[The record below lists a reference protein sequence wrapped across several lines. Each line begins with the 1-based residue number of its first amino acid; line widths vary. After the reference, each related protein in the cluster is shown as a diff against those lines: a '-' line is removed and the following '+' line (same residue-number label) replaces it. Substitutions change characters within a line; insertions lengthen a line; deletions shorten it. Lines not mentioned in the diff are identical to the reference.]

1 MAPPINDHRI
11 VLLAVGIV
19 SITLL
24 FTRRRWQLAKARA
37 TSSVLATYDAR
48 PAGSGSKPWYQH
60 IIVTHRGVS
69 RYEAVRALHLGSASN
84 PPESIVHLELDAGT
98 LAWVPVAGAL
108 EKPHL
113 IFTLLAFAWLDGGFA
128 PDGRACLV
136 GVAGGSL
143 LHYWRACVPGGTTL
157 DVDAVEFD
165 GAVLDAAR
173 EHLGLTACE
182 PPHGRC
188 TLHTADGARFLQH
201 AEDESYDLLVIDLDL
216 GALIDS
222 AQQPETEL
230 GTENVTKLE
239 LGTENVTK
247 SGTENVTKPGSENV
261 TKPGSENVTEPEAPA
276 SASAT
281 QTAAPSASRRRPRL
295 VACDPT
301 RDMYRVLTSRGVLV
315 INEYSED
322 PPSRRLE
329 SSVRLVRLLRRY
341 FPQVHQLRTNTENN
355 MMLIAPVEPRAVGSS
370 AAEIAERARR
380 SLLGGGHGVLA
391 SDMRAAASLAMLL
404 EQAAALPPN
413 RYQVYSS

>member
-24 FTRRRWQLAKARA
+24 FTRRRWQLAKA

-247 SGTENVTKPGSENV
+247 SGTENVTKP
-261 TKPGSENVTEPEAPA
+261 EAPA

-301 RDMYRVLTSRGVLV
+301 RDMFRVLTSRGVLV

>member
-11 VLLAVGIV
+11 VLLTIGIV

-24 FTRRRWQLAKARA
+24 LTRRRWQQAAARA
-37 TSSVLATYDAR
+37 ASAVLATYDAR
-48 PAGSGSKPWYQH
+48 PVGSGGSKPWYQH
-60 IIVTHRGVS
+60 IVVTHRGVS
-69 RYEAVRALHLGSASN
+69 RSEAVRALHLGSATN
-84 PPESIVHLELDAGT
+84 PPESIVHLELDADT

-113 IFTLLAFAWLDGGFA
+113 RFTLLAFAWLDGGFA

-143 LHYWRACVPGGTTL
+143 LHFWRACVPGGTTL
-157 DVDAVEFD
+157 VVDAVEFD

-222 AQQPETEL
+222 AQPPETE
-230 GTENVTKLE
+230 
-239 LGTENVTK
+239 
-247 SGTENVTKPGSENV
+247 
-261 TKPGSENVTEPEAPA
+261 TEPATEIAMELEALA

-281 QTAAPSASRRRPRL
+281 QPAAPLASRRRPRL

-329 SSVRLVRLLRRY
+329 TSVRLVRMLRRY

-355 MMLIAPVEPRAVGSS
+355 MMLIAPVEPRAVGST

-380 SLLGGGHGVLA
+380 SLLGVGGGVLA
-391 SDMRAAASLAMLL
+391 SDARAAASLAMLL

>member
-11 VLLAVGIV
+11 VLLTIGIV

-24 FTRRRWQLAKARA
+24 LTRRRWQQAAARA
-37 TSSVLATYDAR
+37 ASAVLATYDAR
-48 PAGSGSKPWYQH
+48 PAGSGGSKPWYQH
-60 IIVTHRGVS
+60 IVVTHRGVS
-69 RYEAVRALHLGSASN
+69 RSEAVRALHLGSASN
-84 PPESIVHLELDAGT
+84 PPESIVHLELDADT

-113 IFTLLAFAWLDGGFA
+113 RFTLLAFAWLDGGFA

-143 LHYWRACVPGGTTL
+143 LHFWRLCVPGGTTL
-157 DVDAVEFD
+157 VVDAVEFD

-222 AQQPETEL
+222 AQPPETEK
-230 GTENVTKLE
+230 EPAME
-239 LGTENVTK
+239 L
-247 SGTENVTKPGSENV
+247 
-261 TKPGSENVTEPEAPA
+261 EAPA

-281 QTAAPSASRRRPRL
+281 QPAAPLASRRRPRL

-329 SSVRLVRLLRRY
+329 TSVRLVRMLRRY

-355 MMLIAPVEPRAVGSS
+355 MMLIAPVEPRAVGST

-380 SLLGGGHGVLA
+380 SLLGGGGGVLA
-391 SDMRAAASLAMLL
+391 SDARAAASLAMLL

>member
-11 VLLAVGIV
+11 VLLTIGIV

-24 FTRRRWQLAKARA
+24 FTRRRWQQAAARA
-37 TSSVLATYDAR
+37 ASAVLATYDAR
-48 PAGSGSKPWYQH
+48 PAGSGGSKPWYQH
-60 IIVTHRGVS
+60 IVVTHRGVS
-69 RYEAVRALHLGSASN
+69 RSEAVRALHLGSASN
-84 PPESIVHLELDAGT
+84 PPESIVHLELDADT

-113 IFTLLAFAWLDGGFA
+113 RFTLLAFAWLDGGFA

-143 LHYWRACVPGGTTL
+143 LHFWRACVPGGTTL
-157 DVDAVEFD
+157 VVDAVEFD

-222 AQQPETEL
+222 AQPPETE
-230 GTENVTKLE
+230 
-239 LGTENVTK
+239 
-247 SGTENVTKPGSENV
+247 
-261 TKPGSENVTEPEAPA
+261 TEPATEIAMELEALA

-281 QTAAPSASRRRPRL
+281 QPAAPLASRRRPRL

-329 SSVRLVRLLRRY
+329 TSVRLVRMLRRY

-355 MMLIAPVEPRAVGSS
+355 MMLIAPVEPRAVGST

-380 SLLGGGHGVLA
+380 SLLGGGGGVLA
-391 SDMRAAASLAMLL
+391 SDARAAASLAMLL

>member
-11 VLLAVGIV
+11 VLLTIGIV

-24 FTRRRWQLAKARA
+24 FTRRRWQQAAARA
-37 TSSVLATYDAR
+37 ASAVLATYDAR
-48 PAGSGSKPWYQH
+48 PAGSGGSKPWYQH
-60 IIVTHRGVS
+60 IVVTHRGVS
-69 RYEAVRALHLGSASN
+69 RSEAVRALHLGSASN
-84 PPESIVHLELDAGT
+84 PPESIVHLELDADT

-113 IFTLLAFAWLDGGFA
+113 RFTLLAFAWLDGGFA

-143 LHYWRACVPGGTTL
+143 LHFWRACVPGGTTL
-157 DVDAVEFD
+157 VVDAVEFD
-165 GAVLDAAR
+165 RAVLDAAR
-173 EHLGLTACE
+173 EHLGVTMCE

-222 AQQPETEL
+222 AQQPETEK
-230 GTENVTKLE
+230 EPAME
-239 LGTENVTK
+239 L
-247 SGTENVTKPGSENV
+247 
-261 TKPGSENVTEPEAPA
+261 EAPA

-281 QTAAPSASRRRPRL
+281 QPTAPLASRRRPRL
-295 VACDPT
+295 AACDPT
-301 RDMYRVLTSRGVLV
+301 RDIYRVLTSRGVLV

-329 SSVRLVRLLRRY
+329 TSVRLVRMLRRY

-355 MMLIAPVEPRAVGSS
+355 MMLIAPVEPRAVGST

-380 SLLGGGHGVLA
+380 SLLGGGGGVLA
-391 SDMRAAASLAMLL
+391 SDARAAASLAMLL

>member
-239 LGTENVTK
+239 LGTENVT
-247 SGTENVTKPGSENV
+247 
-261 TKPGSENVTEPEAPA
+261 EPEAPA

>member
-11 VLLAVGIV
+11 VLLTIGIV

-24 FTRRRWQLAKARA
+24 FTRRRWQQAAARA
-37 TSSVLATYDAR
+37 ASAVLATYDAR
-48 PAGSGSKPWYQH
+48 PAGSGGSKPWYQH
-60 IIVTHRGVS
+60 IVVTHRGVS
-69 RYEAVRALHLGSASN
+69 RSEAVRALHLGSASN
-84 PPESIVHLELDAGT
+84 PPESIVHLELDADT

-113 IFTLLAFAWLDGGFA
+113 RFTLLAFAWLDGGFA

-143 LHYWRACVPGGTTL
+143 LHFWRACVPGGTTL
-157 DVDAVEFD
+157 VVDAVEFD

-222 AQQPETEL
+222 AQPPETE
-230 GTENVTKLE
+230 
-239 LGTENVTK
+239 
-247 SGTENVTKPGSENV
+247 
-261 TKPGSENVTEPEAPA
+261 TEPATEIAMELEALA

-281 QTAAPSASRRRPRL
+281 QPAAPLASRRRPRL

-329 SSVRLVRLLRRY
+329 TSVRLVRMLRRY

-355 MMLIAPVEPRAVGSS
+355 MMLIAPVEPRAVGST

-380 SLLGGGHGVLA
+380 SLLGVGGGVLA
-391 SDMRAAASLAMLL
+391 SDARAAASLAMLL

>member
-24 FTRRRWQLAKARA
+24 FTRRRWQLAKA

-84 PPESIVHLELDAGT
+84 PPESIVHLELDADT

-113 IFTLLAFAWLDGGFA
+113 RFTLLAFAWLDGGFA

-143 LHYWRACVPGGTTL
+143 LHFWRACVPGGTTL
-157 DVDAVEFD
+157 VVDAVEFD

-173 EHLGLTACE
+173 EHLGLTTCE

-222 AQQPETEL
+222 AQPPETEK
-230 GTENVTKLE
+230 EPAME
-239 LGTENVTK
+239 L
-247 SGTENVTKPGSENV
+247 
-261 TKPGSENVTEPEAPA
+261 EAPA

-281 QTAAPSASRRRPRL
+281 QPTAPLASRRRPRL
-295 VACDPT
+295 AACDPT

-329 SSVRLVRLLRRY
+329 SSVRLVRLLL
-341 FPQVHQLRTNTENN
+341 VNVVWH
-355 MMLIAPVEPRAVGSS
+355 
-370 AAEIAERARR
+370 
-380 SLLGGGHGVLA
+380 SLL
-391 SDMRAAASLAMLL
+391 
-404 EQAAALPPN
+404 
-413 RYQVYSS
+413 